1 MLLYST
7 VLCIKESLTL
17 DAFIELVIR
26 WNQESP
32 HQDNIIS
39 GITWNGELNIRYGND
54 RLWLAFQNL
63 EEQAI
68 EAVRY
73 EKRDPDGTI
82 WDTDYIMNFRSHKM
96 AIRLDRTYSEGALME
111 NIRFSTPYFISLL
124 IREGYVQDDGKI
136 PILSQPQM
144 VDSEQVSF
152 LQDAFRH
159 SDAYRLP
166 LVYISRDKKNQL
178 PCDAEAFAWRLKGQA
193 HVFTAASNGTLPEI
207 ADNGA
212 IGICFPNGRKEVV
225 KAGGSESGEAFLN
238 RICRLIAFFLNVQVI
253 DSLETWEGVQNALL
267 ARRIEGLREKIKN
280 QDEDNDLLEAAMDEN
295 AQLEKQNQV
304 LQQRR
309 MSLEAELA
317 GLRRKMSTMGGS
329 KEPILYRGQEHDL
342 YEGEIRE
349 ILLSILE
356 EKKNNL
362 PDKKTRRRDVLEDIL
377 NENQFGH
384 LVEQH
389 KKTIRRL
396 LNGYGKMGDGLRR
409 DLEKF
414 GFVIKEDGKHYKLI
428 YHGDERYSVTIAK
441 TGSDHRE
448 GKNNVSYIV
457 NEMF

>member
-7 VLCIKESLTL
+7 VLEIKETLTP
-17 DAFIELVIR
+17 DAFIKLVLQ
-26 WNQESP
+26 WNRENP
-32 HQDNIIS
+32 HQDNIIP
-39 GITWNGELNIRYGND
+39 GIIWKGERNVRYGND
-54 RLWLAFQNL
+54 QLWLAFQGFK
-63 EEQAI
+63 EQAI

-73 EKRDPDGTI
+73 EKRESDGTI

-136 PILSQPQM
+136 PILSQSQM
-144 VDSEQVSF
+144 VNSEQVSF

-166 LVYISRDKKNQL
+166 LVYISRDKENQL
-178 PCDAEAFAWRLKGQA
+178 PCDAETLAWRLKGQA
-193 HVFTAASNGTLPEI
+193 HVFVAASVGLLPEI
-207 ADNGA
+207 AENGA
-212 IGICFPNGRKEVV
+212 IGICFPNGRKETMRADV
-225 KAGGSESGEAFLN
+225 KESSGAFLN

-253 DSLETWEGVQNALL
+253 DPLETWEGVQNALL
-267 ARRIEGLREKIKN
+267 GRRIEGLRDKIKN
-280 QDEDNDLLEAAMDEN
+280 QDEDNALLEAAMDEN
-295 AQLEKQNQV
+295 AQLEKQNQE
-304 LQQRR
+304 LQRRR

-317 GLRRKMSTMGGS
+317 GLRRKMSTMGS
-329 KEPILYRGQEHDL
+329 KEPILYRGQEQDL
-342 YEGEIRE
+342 YDGEIRE

-377 NENQFGH
+377 NENQFDH

-389 KKTIRRL
+389 KETIRRL

-414 GFVIKEDGKHYKLI
+414 GFVIKEEGKHYKLL